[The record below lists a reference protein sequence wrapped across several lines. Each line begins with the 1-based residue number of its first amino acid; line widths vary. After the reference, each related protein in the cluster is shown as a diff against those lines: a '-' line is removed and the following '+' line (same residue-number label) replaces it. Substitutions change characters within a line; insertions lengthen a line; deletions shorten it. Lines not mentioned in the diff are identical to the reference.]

1 MTIRI
6 ATAIVGSLAFMGGCA
21 DLMGRSV
28 VAPDWFEAKA
38 DEVKGEGYPDLYD
51 VPVASAFTP
60 PEDWEAAAAEL
71 EAEAAP
77 LRDPAAAEERAL
89 SSAEIR
95 ARAAQL
101 RAGVTDGSEAND
113 ETQRP

>member
-6 ATAIVGSLAFMGGCA
+6 ATAIAASLAVLGGCT

-38 DEVKGEGYPDLYD
+38 DEVKGQGYPDLYD
-51 VPVASAFTP
+51 VPVASGFRP
-60 PEDWEAAAAEL
+60 IEEWDEAAREL
-71 EAEAAP
+71 QEEAAP

-101 RAGVTDGSEAND
+101 RAGVTDDSEAID
-113 ETQRP
+113 ETQEP

>member
-6 ATAIVGSLAFMGGCA
+6 ATAIASGLAFLGGCA

-38 DEVKGEGYPDLYD
+38 EEVKGQGYPDLYA
-51 VPVASAFTP
+51 VPEESEFTSR
-60 PEDWEAAAAEL
+60 EDWEAVTTEL
-71 EAEAAP
+71 QAEAAP
-77 LRDPAAAEERAL
+77 LRDAATAEEEAM
-89 SSAEIR
+89 SSAAIR

-101 RAGVTDGSEAND
+101 RAGVIGSSEASG
-113 ETQRP
+113 ETQ

>member
-1 MTIRI
+1 MTVRI
-6 ATAIVGSLAFMGGCA
+6 AIVIASGLALLAGCA

-38 DEVKGEGYPDLYD
+38 EEVKGQGYPDLYD
-51 VPVASAFTP
+51 VPEASEFTSR
-60 PEDWEAAAAEL
+60 EDWEAVTTEL
-71 EAEAAP
+71 QAEAAP
-77 LRDPAAAEERAL
+77 LRDAAAADDRAM

-101 RAGVTDGSEAND
+101 RAGVTDGSEASG
-113 ETQRP
+113 ETQ

>member
-6 ATAIVGSLAFMGGCA
+6 ATAIAASLALLGGCA

-38 DEVKGEGYPDLYD
+38 DEVKGQGYPDLYE

-60 PEDWEAAAAEL
+60 SEQWEAAAEEL
-71 EAEAAP
+71 KAEAAP
-77 LRDPAAAEERAL
+77 LRDPAAAQDRAL

-101 RAGVTDGSEAND
+101 RAGVTDGSEVTG
-113 ETQRP
+113 ETQEP